1 MKRKPYDATGGEK
14 SIYSTYPLESTLLV
28 NTGNADS
35 GSDCIGKIDTI
46 RVNASISSGAR
57 LFQYNRYFWNKDI
70 FMTNYS
76 NCCCFIAIA
85 YNYTY
90 VSEDDE
96 DVAGYFFAFYP
107 IYLPRTAMATYQSL
121 SNGYAG
127 SITQDPVKR
136 KYLIDDLLYYLN
148 GAFTGFNYDTLPVGA
163 RFNGGF
169 ALPTDGYPFQGG
181 PSLYTLDFL
190 GYLKTTVNY
199 VHFPIFQDGSAGGL
213 EPPLKWVYS
222 SSNNQL
228 ALIRNPGFWDSP
240 SLPVDMNRDIAFQI
254 VSPEYYFLSG
264 GRIRYL
270 GANGESY
277 NTYTTKVLLPPAFN
291 STSNLNGGGSHD
303 TDVERGWCSQGA
315 YVTGFGQSDAF
326 STNERV
332 IFTDVYGTTEARIL
346 LFNQSNF
353 PRAGFLTVV
362 SNVSEFQAWAKS
374 NLLERYCVVGKKICS
389 LLPSRYFTVSSQVL
403 TRDQKM
409 MPLSN
414 NPALSSPDLMAVEYL
429 DLDRVRTKVDATAVN
444 DTSIVHLNPYY
455 SIQSLDLVMKDEYG
469 SYLQNFRTPS
479 GFTLSYSQSDP
490 DPFVF
495 GYTGNYIYSGIEGE
509 IGFNGG
515 KYTIPAWLA
524 ALNPNTAGGNV
535 EPLIG
540 PFSTYLSQ
548 AMYGIFAHI
557 NGTREC
563 EHDSDAPIPSDF
575 SPNFPNAANM
585 IHFGRVLGY

>member
-35 GSDCIGKIDTI
+35 GSDCIGKIDTV

-76 NCCCFIAIA
+76 NCCCFVAIA
-85 YNYTY
+85 YHHFIA
-90 VSEDDE
+90 SL
-96 DVAGYFFAFYP
+96 GQPGSYFSLYP
-107 IYLPRTAMATYQSL
+107 IFLPRTALATYQSL

-127 SITQDPVKR
+127 SVTQDPVKR
-136 KYLIDDLLYYLN
+136 KYMIDDLLYYLN
-148 GAFTGFNYDTLPVGA
+148 GAFTGFNYDTLPAPA
-163 RFNGGF
+163 RETGGL
-169 ALPTDGYPFQGG
+169 ALPTAGYPFQGG
-181 PSLYTLDFL
+181 PSLYAANAC
-190 GYLKTTVNY
+190 GYLFNTDNY
-199 VHFPIFQDGSAGGL
+199 SEFPIFQNGSSGL

-222 SSNNQL
+222 SSNNQI

-240 SLPVDMNRDIAFQI
+240 ELPVDAERDIAFQI
-254 VSPEYYFLSG
+254 VSPEYFFFSAPY
-264 GRIRYL
+264 IRYL
-270 GANGESY
+270 LD
-277 NTYTTKVLLPPAFN
+277 NTFYGGSFTSPVSLPSTCN
-291 STSNLNGGGSHD
+291 STSNINGGGSHD
-303 TDVERGWCSQGA
+303 TDTERGWCSQGA

-332 IFTDVYGTTEARIL
+332 IFTDVYGTSEARQA
-346 LFNQSNF
+346 LFNQTRF
-353 PRAGFLTVV
+353 PTDTSPIVQSLV
-362 SNVSEFQAWAKS
+362 EFREDAKV
-374 NLLERYCVVGKKICS
+374 NLLERYLVVGKKICS

-479 GFTLSYSQSDP
+479 GFTLTYSEDYP
-490 DPFVF
+490 NPYVF
-495 GYTGNYIYSGIEGE
+495 GYTGNYIYAGIEGE
-509 IGFNGG
+509 IGFNNGIFV
-515 KYTIPAWLA
+515 IPPWLA
-524 ALNPNTAGGNV
+524 ALNPNTSGGNV

-548 AMYGIFAHI
+548 AVYGIFAYRKASRVSI
-557 NGTREC
+557 
-563 EHDSDAPIPSDF
+563 HDSDAPIPSDF